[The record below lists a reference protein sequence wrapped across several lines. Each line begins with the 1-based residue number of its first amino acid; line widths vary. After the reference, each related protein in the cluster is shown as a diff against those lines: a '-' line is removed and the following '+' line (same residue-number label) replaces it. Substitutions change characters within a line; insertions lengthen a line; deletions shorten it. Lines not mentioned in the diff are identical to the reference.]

1 MQMLMEDPLADMT
14 GTLPTDFKLTPQ
26 PAEKDLDQ
34 MDDPNIEPKYH
45 PQVLRDQR
53 LDLSFSGDAPPLK
66 VRLA

>member
-34 MDDPNIEPKYH
+34 MDDP
-45 PQVLRDQR
+45 
-53 LDLSFSGDAPPLK
+53 
-66 VRLA
+66 VR